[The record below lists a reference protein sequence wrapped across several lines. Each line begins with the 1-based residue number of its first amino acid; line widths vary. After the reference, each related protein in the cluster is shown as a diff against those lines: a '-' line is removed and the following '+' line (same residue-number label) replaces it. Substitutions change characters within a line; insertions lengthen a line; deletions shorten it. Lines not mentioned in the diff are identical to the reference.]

1 MFDYI
6 KGYVEHVDETYV
18 VIESNE
24 IGYHII
30 TSLTTISELT
40 HHTEKVCIYTEMVV
54 REDSIT
60 LCGFSTRNELKMFK
74 LLTSVSGVGTKVG
87 IAILS
92 SIPYTS
98 LYTIIISGNVD
109 SLTKANGVG
118 KKTAQRI
125 ILELKD
131 KVKKVMHIS
140 IDHGEIIQETLDIN
154 HTNFEDAKAAL
165 MSLGYSH
172 GEINDAVGGIETV
185 NLSTEDI
192 IKLALKNLMNGRG

>member
-1 MFDYI
+1 MLDYI
-6 KGYVEHVDETYV
+6 KGYVEHIDDDHIV
-18 VIESNE
+18 VESND

-30 TSLTTISELT
+30 TSATTIGELT
-40 HHTEKVCIYTEMVV
+40 HQGDKVCIYTEMVV

-60 LCGFSTRNELKMFK
+60 LCGFSSRNELKMFK

-109 SLTKANGVG
+109 ALTAANGVG

-140 IDHGEIIQETLDIN
+140 IDHGEMIQEILDVN
-154 HTNFEDAKAAL
+154 HTAFEDAKAAL
-165 MSLGYSH
+165 ASLGYTQS
-172 GEINDAVGGIETV
+172 EVNLALSGIETS
-185 NLSTEDI
+185 NLSVEDI
-192 IKLALKNLMNGRG
+192 IKLALKNLMNR